1 MITFKQYLQE
11 AYAPKGNYVSIKATD
26 HNIFNIK
33 RYPGAVAP
41 KSGIEVP
48 IEDRHVTLIYSEES
62 NIDCHSLVD
71 SVMSKFP
78 DVILADV
85 VGFEAFDDVP
95 KEGERDSTKATVVAV
110 LKSPVLDMVHEH
122 LKAYGCYH
130 SYQQYSPHIS
140 LYYEVDLQE
149 AHLVVDILNDVVPL
163 PYKVRLQEYVSEVLK
178 KDWKTQLKAPE
189 EEAD

>member
-26 HNIFNIK
+26 HNIFNINK
-33 RYPGAVAP
+33 YPGAMVP
-41 KSGIEVP
+41 KSGTEVP
-48 IEDRHVTLIYSEES
+48 NEDRHVTIIYSEES

-78 DVILADV
+78 DVVLADV
-85 VGFEAFDDVP
+85 IGFEAFDSVP
-95 KEGERDSTKATVVAV
+95 KEGERDPSKATVVAL

-140 LYYEVDLQE
+140 LYYEVDIDE
-149 AHLVVDILNDVVPL
+149 AHLVVDVLNDIVPL

-178 KDWKTQLKAPE
+178 KDWVNALATPA